1 VVYNEVAVLRGDVME
16 FITIEQASEKWGI
29 SHRRIQVL
37 CAEGRVEGVAKFG
50 RAWAIPV
57 ASEKPND
64 ARIKSGK
71 YQKKRRNDL

>member
-1 VVYNEVAVLRGDVME
+1 MVYNEVAILRGDVME

-37 CAEGRVEGVAKFG
+37 CAEGRIEGVVKFG
-50 RAWAIPV
+50 RALAIPV
-57 ASEKPND
+57 ASKKSND
-64 ARIKSGK
+64 GRIKSGK

>member
-1 VVYNEVAVLRGDVME
+1 VVYNEVAVLRGNVMD

-37 CAEGRVEGVAKFG
+37 CAEGRIEGVAKFG

-57 ASEKPND
+57 ASEKAND

>member
-1 VVYNEVAVLRGDVME
+1 MGYNEVAILRGDVME

-37 CAEGRVEGVAKFG
+37 CAEGRIAGVVKFG
-50 RAWAIPV
+50 RALAIPV
-57 ASEKPND
+57 ASEKPNN

-71 YQKKRRNDL
+71 YKKKIRNDL